1 LVVFQEVEGQ
11 GCQIIFSPTN
21 QNLQKNKPNGRKT
34 NQISDEKKP
43 KTNHF
48 VTNE

>member
-1 LVVFQEVEGQ
+1 MFQ

-21 QNLQKNKPNGRKT
+21 QNLQKKPNGGKT
-34 NQISDEKKP
+34 NQIFYENKP

-48 VTNE
+48 IKNKTPSN